1 MLSWD
6 IVLGRFLKR
15 LCDSVGNSYCESDYS
30 KGEVNV
36 VKITHIRLQKKKRR
50 RRMLLG
56 QVFIIWLV
64 RFGKKTFYVL
74 MRSEKMPGLHFLSG
88 IHPMQS

>member
-6 IVLGRFLKR
+6 IALGGFLKL
-15 LCDSVGNSYCESDYS
+15 LCGSMGNSYCESDYS

-50 RRMLLG
+50 RIMLLG

-64 RFGKKTFYVL
+64 RFEKKTFYVL
-74 MRSEKMPGLHFLSG
+74 MRSEKMPGLHFLSW